1 MISAP
6 ERAKVLLVPALVKEG
21 EMELRQWTSRRRDPR
36 RRSPF
41 EGLRGFVVVWV
52 VPILVIVMLSFLE
65 AAHP

>member
-1 MISAP
+1 LFGVP

-21 EMELRQWTSRRRDPR
+21 EMELRQWMSRRRDPW

-41 EGLRGFVVVWV
+41 ERFVFLWL
-52 VPILVIVMLSFLE
+52 VPILVILMLSFFA